1 MGVARVFQSPQNQPR
16 ASSKFH
22 ILKGVT
28 LPPLSYASAYVDHSG
43 VLVHICRLLLW
54 GPPSEL
60 GVIHHRWF
68 KGVIMYDTQLESL
81 MVAASRH
88 DTCEWYDDWL
98 YHTVTAS
105 SLSSVEWLW
114 WSVTVPWLTVPTTDY
129 DTSWS
134 NVTDHQCHTTPACQ
148 HTVYPTSERVP
159 IDPKSQEKKICRKL
173 WSQQVKPRC
182 LKFACRWL
190 IKLVY

>member
-1 MGVARVFQSPQNQPR
+1 
-16 ASSKFH
+16 
-22 ILKGVT
+22 
-28 LPPLSYASAYVDHSG
+28 
-43 VLVHICRLLLW
+43 
-54 GPPSEL
+54 
-60 GVIHHRWF
+60 
-68 KGVIMYDTQLESL
+68 MYDTQLESL

-105 SLSSVEWLW
+105 SLSSVVWLW
-114 WSVTVPWLTVPTTDY
+114 WPVTVPWLTVPTTDY

-134 NVTDHQCHTTPACQ
+134 NVTDQQCHTTPACQ

-173 WSQQVKPRC
+173 WSQQVKPPLPEIC
-182 LKFACRWL
+182 LSL
-190 IKLVY
+190 IDHISLLICKLVKKHRQANFRQLGLTFGPIWTPKKKVRISTWICDFQGNLTQKFFVR